1 MTISSIQKTKFLE
14 TIYKNYFSSGIKL
27 DEEKVLELYSK
38 YFSKNVTGKPIK
50 LSPEIFRSTGFS
62 NVDLVNEKNANALLN
77 IENLYDVIFENSE
90 ELFDVTNALNNKIE
104 FLKKRRTELEAKIDD
119 LLFANQN
126 ADGYYYSIT
135 ENFATGKQMDYS
147 LSTAFLDTN
156 AGKVTVPKIT
166 SAAFDLISTNSI
178 VSPDVRYSLNFNR
191 DVIHSAKV
199 FDDTS
204 FFGSVF
210 DGLNNTEWYQTFEF
224 DSIGVVT
231 LSINIPIN
239 QYANI
244 SKIEGKLNMVT
255 PADIYVKINYANDEF
270 ESEVKSKKSSTNFDV
285 FSFDFSPGIVSS
297 IDLIMSKV
305 DPDYINESSSKMYQ
319 YRFGIRDIT
328 ISGQYYDKSGI
339 YISNPYTPKT
349 KDNKNLVIDA
359 VSVAVEENSSNG
371 LISYFVAESTGNE
384 TSISDFSWIP
394 IAKPF
399 DLAASF
405 SSTVSFNGS
414 NVESKSIVDTV
425 TNENSQLAK
434 IAIVASSPTVNIN
447 EENPTSSLY
456 SGNPIYRIA
465 RIDKYENPYSS
476 YILEGINTV
485 SGKYVTYTSSI
496 YNERE
501 KLATWTSLING
512 FNNDRQVIDIPDF
525 NLTKDPVFFTG
536 LNLSQVSIILPFN
549 LYSPSDN
556 VVSHKFVKND
566 KMSLNWDVSVH
577 VNDTRY
583 TIPKG
588 VSSDIIEWR
597 FKQGINKIVIAIDC
611 PMSSYEAQGASA
623 KGSISLMESN
633 SILNYGIVY
642 NNYYSYVDPLELR
655 HSRNEYDKVF
665 SIDNVFG
672 NSEIVSRKNIKSNSK
687 IFYFTNSSQPV
698 NSIRFRAD
706 LNRSVNP
713 LSSPALLSYSIKFK
727 NSTSFADASSE
738 LLKNNGLTN

>member
-1 MTISSIQKTKFLE
+1 MTISSIQKKKFLE

-27 DEEKVLELYSK
+27 DEQKVLELYSK
-38 YFSKNVTGKPIK
+38 YFSKNIAGQSIR

-62 NVDLVNEKNANALLN
+62 NVDLVNEKNANVLLN
-77 IENLYDVIFENSE
+77 LENLYDSIFENSE
-90 ELFDVTNALNNKIE
+90 ELFDTTNALNNKIE
-104 FLKKRRTELEAKIDD
+104 FLKKRRTELESKIDD

-126 ADGYYYSIT
+126 ADGYYYSVT

-147 LSTAFLDTN
+147 LSTAFLDTS
-156 AGKVTVPKIT
+156 AGKVTIPKIN
-166 SAAFDLISTNSI
+166 SAAFDLISSNSI
-178 VSPDVRYSLNFNR
+178 VSPDVKYSLSFNR
-191 DVIHSAKV
+191 DIIQTAKS
-199 FDDTS
+199 FDDSS

-210 DGLNNTEWYQTFEF
+210 DGLNNTEWYQIFDF

-231 LSINIPIN
+231 LTINIPIN

-255 PADIYVKINYANDEF
+255 PADIYAKINYVNDEF
-270 ESEVKSKKSSTNFDV
+270 ESEVKTKKSSTNFDV
-285 FSFDFSPGIVSS
+285 FSFDFTPGIVSS
-297 IDLIMSKV
+297 IDLIISKV
-305 DPDYINESSSKMYQ
+305 DPDYINETASKMYQ

-359 VSVAVEENSSNG
+359 VAITVEENSSSG
-371 LISYFVAESTGNE
+371 LISYYVAESRGDE

-394 IAKPF
+394 IAKPY
-399 DLAASF
+399 DVAASF
-405 SSTVSFNGS
+405 SSTVNFNGS
-414 NVESKSIVDTV
+414 TVESRSIVDNV
-425 TNENSQLAK
+425 TNENAQIKK
-434 IAIVASSPTVNIN
+434 IPLVQASPTVNIN

-456 SGNPIYRIA
+456 SGNPIYRIG
-465 RIDKYENPYSS
+465 RIEKYDSPYSS
-476 YILEGINTV
+476 YILEGINV
-485 SGKYVTYTSSI
+485 ISGKYVNYTSSI
-496 YNERE
+496 YDERD
-501 KLATWTSLING
+501 KLSTWTSLVNG

-525 NLTKDPVFFTG
+525 SITKDPVFFTG
-536 LNLSQVSIILPFN
+536 LNLSEVSILLPFN
-549 LYSPSDN
+549 IYSPNDV
-556 VVSHKFVKND
+556 VVSQKFVKND
-566 KMSLNWDVSVH
+566 KMSLNWDVAIH
-577 VNDTRY
+577 VNDTKY
-583 TIPKG
+583 IIPKG

-597 FKQGINKIVIAIDC
+597 FKQGVNKIVVAIDC
-611 PMSSYEAQGASA
+611 PMSSYEAQGPSA

-672 NSEIVSRKNIKSNSK
+672 NYEIISRKNIKSNSK
-687 IFYFTNSSQPV
+687 IFYFTNTSQPV

-706 LNRSVNP
+706 LARAVNP

-738 LLKNNGLTN
+738 LLKNNGLTD